1 VNAENVVYL
10 YDDKGEPQDKFR
22 AKGNTDAAAGAEHP
36 FTVPCMAYSPDSTR
50 LALGQSDGIVYV
62 YKLGLEW
69 RGKKSISN
77 KFPAQVRLSYV
88 APPPALLGFAFE
100 TEQTCLSKIPSGS
113 CKSSSCCR
121 QPLWELVGVRAM
133 TARSSMH

>member
-1 VNAENVVYL
+1 MLL
-10 YDDKGEPQDKFR
+10 YDGKGEPQDKFK
-22 AKGNTDAAAGAEHP
+22 AKGNPDAEGADHS

-77 KFPAQVRLSYV
+77 KFPAQACSLAHCTTKDLSM
-88 APPPALLGFAFE
+88 LRF
-100 TEQTCLSKIPSGS
+100 
-113 CKSSSCCR
+113 CCI
-121 QPLWELVGVRAM
+121 
-133 TARSSMH
+133 